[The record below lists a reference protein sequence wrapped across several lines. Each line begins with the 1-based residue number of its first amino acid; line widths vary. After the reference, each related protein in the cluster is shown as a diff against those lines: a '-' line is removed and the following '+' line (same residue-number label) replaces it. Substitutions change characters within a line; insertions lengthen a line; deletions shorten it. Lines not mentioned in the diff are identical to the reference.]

1 MFDENDLFAVDY
13 SQQEGNY
20 PLVDDLFIT
29 DDYNY
34 GLYGL
39 DTEPGR
45 DIDPDRTKS
54 IFTVPS
60 KPKTY
65 INNRGEQITI
75 GYTDEENYEDIYSIR
90 RNEVEYDNGE
100 IGYISFGEMNDPSQ
114 NPNLRRKINELTIE
128 NAEISFDPIEVPR
141 LDEFGTIDIEYPYQK
156 ELKQTQQKLIEA
168 KQKGLLETQIPK
180 EYRNWEGDIPPDEL
194 VQNYFKY
201 QKLQENIFL
210 ATQSEVDR
218 AIADMSEGEQQ
229 ATLNYSQL
237 KVDNAAQENLQD
249 DMNSFE
255 ATVDTFQNSEL
266 YKNMINFENNLNN
279 PDYKFEIMPGEETIA

>member
-45 DIDPDRTKS
+45 DIDPDRKKS

-60 KPKTY
+60 KPRTY
-65 INNRGEQITI
+65 INNRGEQVTI

-100 IGYISFGEMNDPSQ
+100 IGYISFGEMNDPNQ

-156 ELKQTQQKLIEA
+156 EL
-168 KQKGLLETQIPK
+168 
-180 EYRNWEGDIPPDEL
+180 
-194 VQNYFKY
+194 
-201 QKLQENIFL
+201 
-210 ATQSEVDR
+210 
-218 AIADMSEGEQQ
+218 
-229 ATLNYSQL
+229 
-237 KVDNAAQENLQD
+237 
-249 DMNSFE
+249 
-255 ATVDTFQNSEL
+255 
-266 YKNMINFENNLNN
+266 
-279 PDYKFEIMPGEETIA
+279 